1 MLVGAKELR
10 CPICTTKGTLKNRNE
25 KRSEI
30 MGDKGGKK
38 DKRKSQKQ
46 NNEKQK
52 QKRKIKLE
60 KQQKENSTLLLP
72 K

>member
-1 MLVGAKELR
+1 MSDLNLNDEMH
-10 CPICTTKGTLKNRNE
+10 LKNWNE
-25 KRSEI
+25 KRSKI

-46 NNEKQK
+46 SNDKQK

-60 KQQKENSTLLLP
+60 KQQKENPTLILP

>member
-1 MLVGAKELR
+1 MRK
-10 CPICTTKGTLKNRNE
+10 
-25 KRSEI
+25 I

-46 NNEKQK
+46 SNDKQEQK
-52 QKRKIKLE
+52 QKIKLE
-60 KQQKENSTLLLP
+60 KHQKENLTQVLP